1 MEHTNKKGKALPLCT
16 GTMEAR
22 NLKVT
27 TIDRRLHAGTEGFR
41 NPHPF
46 SSCRKGPKRYSIL
59 KIKRVLYFLRTLF
72 IHSFM
77 IILLFFHIY
86 HKNYIL

>member
-46 SSCRKGPKRYSIL
+46 SPHAGKGL
-59 KIKRVLYFLRTLF
+59 KDFPY
-72 IHSFM
+72 
-77 IILLFFHIY
+77 
-86 HKNYIL
+86 